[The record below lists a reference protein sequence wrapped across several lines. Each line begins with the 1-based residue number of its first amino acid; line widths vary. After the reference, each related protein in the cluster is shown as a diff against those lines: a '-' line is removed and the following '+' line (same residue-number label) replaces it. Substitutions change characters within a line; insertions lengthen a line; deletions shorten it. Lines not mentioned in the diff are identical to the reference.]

1 MSNKKS
7 LVANA
12 SLLGRFLKAGSA
24 MLAVCAFLAVGQA
37 VAAPKAE
44 TEQPKAEIEQPAAET
59 QQVVNTVNINKADA
73 EAIAA
78 ALVGVG
84 KAKAEA
90 IVAYRAQHGEFTS
103 IEQLAEVKG
112 IGEATVAKNKSRLT
126 L

>member
-7 LVANA
+7 LVTNV
-12 SLLGRFLKAGSA
+12 SLIGRFLKAGSA
-24 MLAVCAFLAVGQA
+24 MLAVCAFLAAGQA

-44 TEQPKAEIEQPAAET
+44 TEQPAAET

-73 EAIAA
+73 EAIAT

-90 IVAYRAQHGEFTS
+90 IVAYRTQHGEFTS